1 MFATLPGRTDIPVAT
16 IQPQNTLPTV
26 GCAAHLGEKALN
38 QQLPGNGI
46 PLILIPAS

>member
-1 MFATLPGRTDIPVAT
+1 MFATMPGRTDIPVGT
-16 IQPQNTLPTV
+16 ISAANALRAV
-26 GCAAHLGEKALN
+26 GCAAHHGEKALN